1 MIHKNGKDITSVYQG
16 NRAIAAIYKG
26 VDLV

>member
-1 MIHKNGKDITSVYQG
+1 MIRKNGKDITSIYQG
-16 NRAIAAIYKG
+16 GRAIAAIYKG